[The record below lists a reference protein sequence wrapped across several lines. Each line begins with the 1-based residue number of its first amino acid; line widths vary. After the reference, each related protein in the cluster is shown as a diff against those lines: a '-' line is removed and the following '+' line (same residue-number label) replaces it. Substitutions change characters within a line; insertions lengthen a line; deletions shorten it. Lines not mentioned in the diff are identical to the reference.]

1 MKLVEQITNGLGMR
15 KTDQTT
21 FKFSFVVDLLRKLFH
36 KNHYFFLK
44 KKGGLI
50 NTLGPPPHPFTLRF
64 ALVYDKTY

>member
-44 KKGGLI
+44 KKK
-50 NTLGPPPHPFTLRF
+50 GPNKYPRTPSTPFHPQVRPCI
-64 ALVYDKTY
+64 